1 MTELE
6 QIIKLHQKLIYK
18 IATKFHNIPKED
30 LYQAG
35 VIGIIKAYNNFKND
49 GSTKFTTYAYNY
61 IFGEMYELA
70 NSERSIK
77 LNKNILKLYKKIEQ
91 SKYLLAQKIGHNPSI
106 QELSSF
112 LDIEEKIIKEVYES
126 TSSIMS
132 LDANNNDTL
141 NNGKSIIETVTNP
154 KDDIKSE
161 KIDLKDSFNTLTKE
175 EKQVINYRY
184 FKDFTQMETAK
195 ILGMSQVRV
204 SRYEKKSLNKMYN
217 YLSM

>member
-6 QIIKLHQKLIYK
+6 QIIQLHKKLIYK
-18 IATKFHNIPKED
+18 IATKFHNIPSDD

-35 VIGIIKAYNNFKND
+35 VIGIIKAYRNFKND
-49 GSTKFTTYAYNY
+49 GTTKFTTYAYNY

-91 SKYLLAQKIGHNPSI
+91 AKYLLAQKLEHCPSI
-106 QELSSF
+106 KELSLF
-112 LDIEEKIIKEVYES
+112 LNIEEKIIKDVYDS
-126 TSSIMS
+126 TAKIMS
-132 LDANNNDTL
+132 LDALESEKEKT
-141 NNGKSIIETVTNP
+141 IIETISNP
-154 KDDIKSE
+154 KDDIKIE
-161 KIDLKDSFNTLTKE
+161 NIDLKESLSTLTKE

-195 ILGMSQVRV
+195 LLGMSQVKV
-204 SRYEKKSLNKMYN
+204 SRCEKKSLNKMYN
-217 YLSM
+217 YLSA